1 MAAEVAAGRIL
12 NVRPSPAREDDHTPA
27 AAVAEEHLRE
37 VDPPERVDLRAP
49 WYAVGDQGR
58 TGSCVGWALA
68 DSVLWRQLVRK
79 GRLAE
84 KDRLSPRFVWMAAKE
99 MRAKQTAV
107 RGEEDWRPT
116 TFLEQGMTDVKSA
129 LDVARLYGAA
139 LEKDLRWKGALYPG
153 GIDHFYASAA
163 QRRVSRYFRL
173 DPEEDAPVTWF
184 AHWRRWIAQ
193 QGPVLIVVGVDRHF
207 AAGARAA
214 GRVRHRL
221 GHVQPRRRA
230 RRLRAGRLPRPLQL
244 GRGLGRRR
252 LRGRDGGVPRA
263 GERGDVWGGGV
274 GGSGSAGGFVAS

>member
-27 AAVAEEHLRE
+27 AAVAEEHLLE

-84 KDRLSPRFVWMAAKE
+84 TDRLSPRFVWMAAKE

-184 AHWRRWIAQ
+184 SYWRRWIAQ

-207 AAGARAA
+207 AAGAALLDAFDIDSATFNHAA
-214 GRVRHRL
+214 ALVGYGPGGFLVRCSW
-221 GHVQPRRRA
+221 GEDW
-230 RRLRAGRLPRPLQL
+230 G
-244 GRGLGRRR
+244 
-252 LRGRDGGVPRA
+252 DGGYAVATEEYLARA
-263 GERGDVWGGGV
+263 SVETYGV
-274 GGSGSAGGFVAS
+274 VV